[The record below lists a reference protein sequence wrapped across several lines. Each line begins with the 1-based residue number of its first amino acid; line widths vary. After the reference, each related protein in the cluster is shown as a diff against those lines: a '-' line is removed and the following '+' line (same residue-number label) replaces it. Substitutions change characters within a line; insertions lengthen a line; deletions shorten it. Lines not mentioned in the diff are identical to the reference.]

1 MAAKDIPILR
11 CHRFVMGLSKI
22 FRSRWSALFWAA
34 GIVWTAYDV
43 AEANKPAPNAGHHDK
58 TVDVTGTP
66 VDDQDVQALK
76 SLLGDTSPDR

>member
-1 MAAKDIPILR
+1 MF
-11 CHRFVMGLSKI
+11 FVMGLSKI

-43 AEANKPAPNAGHHDK
+43 AEANKPVPNVGHHDK

-76 SLLGDTSPDR
+76 SLLGETSPDR